1 MADNKSIATRDSYG
15 AALLELADAGHDD
28 IVVFDAD
35 LSASTRTS
43 VFAKKYSERFFD
55 CGIAEQ
61 NMLAFAGGTALL
73 AAVLFVPG
81 LSQLFAVT
89 PLGAA
94 QIGQIAALAFAPTV
108 LIQLFK
114 ALARR

>member
-55 CGIAEQ
+55 CGIAEC
-61 NMLAFAGGTALL
+61 NMVGVAARHVHLWLCAFCFLVCHVCCGPR
-73 AAVLFVPG
+73 F
-81 LSQLFAVT
+81 
-89 PLGAA
+89 
-94 QIGQIAALAFAPTV
+94 
-108 LIQLFK
+108 
-114 ALARR
+114 

>member
-43 VFAKKYSERFFD
+43 VFANKYSERFF
-55 CGIAEQ
+55 
-61 NMLAFAGGTALL
+61 N
-73 AAVLFVPG
+73 
-81 LSQLFAVT
+81 
-89 PLGAA
+89 
-94 QIGQIAALAFAPTV
+94 
-108 LIQLFK
+108 
-114 ALARR
+114 

>member
-55 CGIAEQ
+55 CGIAEC
-61 NMLAFAGGTALL
+61 NMVGV
-73 AAVLFVPG
+73 AAKTHFDHVIGLDELPRIAVQQPGVGLFDLP
-81 LSQLFAVT
+81 AV
-89 PLGAA
+89 
-94 QIGQIAALAFAPTV
+94 
-108 LIQLFK
+108 
-114 ALARR
+114 